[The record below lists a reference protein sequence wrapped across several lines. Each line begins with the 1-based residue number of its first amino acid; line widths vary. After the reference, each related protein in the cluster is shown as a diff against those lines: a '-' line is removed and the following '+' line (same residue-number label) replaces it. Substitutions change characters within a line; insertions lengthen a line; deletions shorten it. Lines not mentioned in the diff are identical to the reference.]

1 MDQTL
6 RINSIYLFLLH
17 QLIYLPCGIIN
28 LKSSKISKKKKKDK
42 IFSCKSWGKRRVAS
56 SYIILLV
63 FYVFVMLF
71 LFVSFWIKVK
81 HIFCIIRII
90 ITMVLYYIFCL

>member
-6 RINSIYLFLLH
+6 RINSIYLFLLP

-42 IFSCKSWGKRRVAS
+42 IFSCKS
-56 SYIILLV
+56 
-63 FYVFVMLF
+63 
-71 LFVSFWIKVK
+71 
-81 HIFCIIRII
+81 
-90 ITMVLYYIFCL
+90 

>member
-6 RINSIYLFLLH
+6 RISNTYLFQLH

-28 LKSSKISKKKKKDK
+28 LKSSKIWKVKKKDK

-56 SYIILLV
+56 SYII
-63 FYVFVMLF
+63 
-71 LFVSFWIKVK
+71 
-81 HIFCIIRII
+81 H
-90 ITMVLYYIFCL
+90 

>member
-42 IFSCKSWGKRRVAS
+42 
-56 SYIILLV
+56 YITQTIQSKESFNILLA
-63 FYVFVMLF
+63 
-71 LFVSFWIKVK
+71 
-81 HIFCIIRII
+81 C
-90 ITMVLYYIFCL
+90 T